1 MQWLLAFHIISI
13 VMWFAGLFYLPRLFV
28 YHSMTQDAL
37 GSARFKTMEKK
48 LYVMTTI
55 GFFLVIVSG
64 FLLLREKSGLIFA
77 GWFQV
82 KLLLVLSLIIYN
94 FYCGHIVKI
103 FRDDMNKQGH
113 IFYRWLN
120 EYPTVILIIVVILA
134 FVQP

>member
-1 MQWLLAFHIISI
+1 MQWLLAFHVVSI

-37 GSARFKTMEKK
+37 GIARFKIMEKK

-55 GFFLVIVSG
+55 GFFLVVASG
-64 FLLLREKSGLIFA
+64 LLLLREKPALIFA

-82 KLLLVLSLIIYN
+82 KLLLVLSLIIFN
-94 FYCGHIVKI
+94 FYCGHLVKI
-103 FRDDMNKQGH
+103 FREDVNKHGH
-113 IFYRWLN
+113 VYYRWLN

-134 FVQP
+134 FVKP